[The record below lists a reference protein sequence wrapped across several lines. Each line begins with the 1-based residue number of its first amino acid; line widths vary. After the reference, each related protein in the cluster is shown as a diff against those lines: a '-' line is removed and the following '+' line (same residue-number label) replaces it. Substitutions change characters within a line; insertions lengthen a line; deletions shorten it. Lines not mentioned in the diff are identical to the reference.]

1 MLRYSTINGDGAL
14 ASDASTLMQIVS
26 SLPRW
31 DEMTI
36 YAEAQFPRA
45 NLSWHEGHGI
55 VFHCFEDEDSS
66 GFFLAEAAELSRPE
80 VDIVLGGQAQERW
93 PPQVFVSVALGVEA
107 VAHFL
112 KTGTQKKSLHW
123 IGTSLLPREV
133 VWEGRAGRDAWER
146 RAENVQRSLDQ
157 K

>member
-1 MLRYSTINGDGAL
+1 MFRYSTIGGNTAL
-14 ASDASTLMQIVS
+14 ASNASTLIQLVS
-26 SLPRW
+26 CLPAW

-36 YAEAQFPRA
+36 YAGEQFPRA

-55 VFHCFEDEDSS
+55 VFQCFEHEDSA
-66 GFFLAEAAELSRPE
+66 GFFLAQAAELSRPD

-93 PPQVFVSVALGVEA
+93 PPQLFVSVALGVEA
-107 VAHFL
+107 VDHFL

-123 IGTSLLPREV
+123 IGTNLLPREI

-146 RAENVQRSLDQ
+146 RAGNVQRNLDQ

>member
-1 MLRYSTINGDGAL
+1 MLRYSTSGGDAAV

-55 VFHCFEDEDSS
+55 VLHCIEDEDSS
-66 GFFLAEAAELSRPE
+66 GFFLAEAAALSQPE

-93 PPQVFVSVALGVEA
+93 PPQLFVSVALGVEA
-107 VAHFL
+107 VDYFL
-112 KTGTQKKSLHW
+112 KTGKQKKSLNW
-123 IGTSLLPREV
+123 IGTNLLPREI
-133 VWEGRAGRDAWER
+133 VWEGRAGRHAWET
-146 RAENVQRSLDQ
+146 RAGNV
-157 K
+157 